1 MTFEAKLPVVDTG
14 GYRAA
19 VTGILGSASH
29 ETSARL
35 EQFWA
40 AARADGV
47 EGVVIDV
54 FVDQDGEGPF
64 DVWAR
69 FEGRDAFALDRRFGD
84 ERHLFGVA
92 WGEDGWEPGVPPRP
106 SGWTRDD
113 LEAAVVEV
121 VAQWITPLV
130 PAGAPEGFWRIGSP

>member
-1 MTFEAKLPVVDTG
+1 MDTG
-14 GYRAA
+14 DYRAA

-35 EQFWA
+35 ERFWA
-40 AARADGV
+40 AARADGA
-47 EGVVIDV
+47 EGVVLDV

-69 FEGRDAFALDRRFGD
+69 FEGRDAFALDRRFD
-84 ERHLFGVA
+84 HERHLFGVA
-92 WGEDGWEPGVPPRP
+92 WGEDGWEPDVPPRP

-113 LEAAVVEV
+113 LEAVVVEV
-121 VAQWITPLV
+121 VTEWVTPLV
-130 PAGAPEGFWRIGSP
+130 PAGAPEGFWRIEAPGGCA